1 MKFRI
6 SSFTLALLLLAGFT
20 TGCIDHAYDLDHVD
34 RGAHFGSGDFTLP
47 LGSTDKITIDQLIG
61 NQFDEL
67 ITRNSNGTYSISYG
81 SDPYDLSFAIP
92 QSIDRTLG
100 LKKYKGRYIDVE
112 FSAFS
117 KPSSSQVQ
125 FDENGV
131 ADLSKRLTTRKLPAR
146 AFRLPF
152 SIPNIPSQL
161 NGLSGLTLTDDS
173 AVRITISVPN
183 CLLTD
188 GAVIPDLNFDLHEL
202 FEVEGFPEGVI
213 TFKDLKLTSANNFSA
228 SKDLKLTK
236 VVVAEDAFNQK
247 TRTIDINA
255 HLNFTGN
262 ILFENPKTTRAR
274 YQAAPSSNQ
283 LVVRVQLVN
292 VVCQGIEGMFV
303 YEVDSIRT
311 RLKMSKIA
319 EKFGGDDAPVSF
331 TSPELRLTY
340 SGNFSVPA
348 RATATFVAQRNGETT
363 AQVKNVPFDL
373 PVASGNKTAKRVYRF
388 SSGGASTSGTVGVK
402 ADIPKLFKPIPDII
416 YVYLDVNTISTKT
429 GVLEL
434 DKKYEMELSL
444 SISSPIAFGPG
455 LRLEYADTISI
466 PDVLGKVL
474 KQNELKLIGDIE
486 NTSPLKMDINLVM
499 TDAAGNAVTVPA
511 KQFVAAG
518 GKSDIDLSFLPAPG
532 ASVENVSKLILQLQA
547 APATSGKAV
556 KATDYVQTNLLFQIP
571 GGYNFNF

>member
-6 SSFTLALLLLAGFT
+6 PSLALALLLLTGFT

-92 QSIDRTLG
+92 QSIDRSLG

-131 ADLSKRLTTRKLPAR
+131 ADLSRRITSRKLPNR
-146 AFRLPF
+146 AYRLPF

-173 AVRITISVPN
+173 AVRITFSIPN

-188 GAVIPDLNFDLHEL
+188 GTVTPDLAFDLHEL
-202 FEVEGFPEGVI
+202 FEVEGFPEGII
-213 TFKDLKLTSANNFSA
+213 TFNDLKLTSANNYSA
-228 SKDLKLTK
+228 HKDLKLTK
-236 VVVAEDAFNQK
+236 VVVAEKAFNQK

-255 HLNFTGN
+255 HLNFSGN
-262 ILFENPKTTRAR
+262 LVVENPKTTRAR
-274 YQAAPSSNQ
+274 YQSAPSSNQ
-283 LVVRVQLVN
+283 LIVRVQLVN
-292 VVCQGIEGMFV
+292 VLCKGIEGMFV

-319 EKFGGDDAPVSF
+319 EKFGGDDTPVTF

-340 SGNFSVPA
+340 SGDFSVPA

-363 AQVKNVPFDL
+363 AQVKNIPFDL

-429 GVLEL
+429 GILEL
-434 DKKYEMELSL
+434 DKNYQMELDL
-444 SISSPIAFGPG
+444 SVSSPVAFGPG
-455 LRLEYADTISI
+455 LRLDYADTLSI
-466 PDVLGKVL
+466 PDVFGKVL

-486 NTSPLKMDINLVM
+486 NTSPLKMDIYLTM

-511 KQFVAAG
+511 RQFVAAG
-518 GKSDIDLSFLPAPG
+518 GTSEVDMTFAPAPG
-532 ASVENVSKLILQLQA
+532 AAVENVSKLILQLEA
-547 APATSGKAV
+547 APSTSGKAV
-556 KATDYVQTNLLFQIP
+556 KATDYFQTNLQFQIP
-571 GGYNFNF
+571 GGYNFTF